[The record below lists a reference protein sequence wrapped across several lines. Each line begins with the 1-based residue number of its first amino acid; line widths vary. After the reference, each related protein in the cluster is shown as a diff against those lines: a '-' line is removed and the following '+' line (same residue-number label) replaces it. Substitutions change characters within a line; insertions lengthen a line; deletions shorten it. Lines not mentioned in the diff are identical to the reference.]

1 MPGPGLEPD
10 DVEGMFEPFARG
22 PGVSEKK
29 IEGAGLGL
37 AIVRE
42 QSTAIGARVL
52 VGTSPFGGARFT
64 LDLPAEVV
72 P

>member
-1 MPGPGLEPD
+1 
-10 DVEGMFEPFARG
+10 
-22 PGVSEKK
+22 
-29 IEGAGLGL
+29 LGL

-42 QSTAIGARVL
+42 QSEAIGGRVA

-64 LDLPAEVV
+64 LDLPAEVT